1 MIRVKT
7 YKNEAD
13 GKWYVEVVESG
24 HPAVHVGEQL
34 EADADIDDA
43 IFVPASSTNGFESRA
58 SARRYLK
65 SYMAD
70 MPSRKITG
78 GMH

>member
-43 IFVPASSTNGFESRA
+43 IFVPASLTNGFESRA
-58 SARRYLK
+58 SARRYLAA
-65 SYMAD
+65 YMLD
-70 MPSRKITG
+70 HPYLKFVG